1 MAREKSIH
9 VILCAFAFAAL
20 AAGCA
25 TTQKVNKK
33 GENLVGRGVA
43 SWYGP
48 NFDGKYTANGE
59 RYNQYA
65 MTAAHRTLPFDTY
78 VRVVDEDNGKSCIV
92 RINDRGP
99 YAKGRII
106 DLSKR
111 AAQKL
116 SMIGPGTAHVSLY
129 LVMGNA
135 QDIYASQQVNAGA
148 ELFTVQ
154 IASYQNK
161 ADAEEKAG
169 HFRASWIDEASVNGK
184 KVYRVYLDRFKT
196 RVEAERAL
204 REMEKEN
211 IRGFIK
217 QVQN

>member
-1 MAREKSIH
+1 MPPKQTIH
-9 VILCAFAFAAL
+9 LLICTLIFAVL

-25 TTQKVNKK
+25 STKKINKN
-33 GENLVGRGVA
+33 GEKLIGRGIA

-59 RYNQYA
+59 RYDQYA

-78 VRVVDEDNGKSCIV
+78 VRVVDEDNGRSCIV

-106 DLSKR
+106 DLSKG
-111 AAQKL
+111 AARKL
-116 SMIGPGTAHVSLY
+116 RMIGPGTAHVRLY
-129 LVMGNA
+129 LVHGNH
-135 QDIYASQQVNAGA
+135 QDVYASQKVNAGS

-154 IASYQNK
+154 IASFKNK
-161 ADAEEKAG
+161 ADAEEKAS
-169 HFRASWIDEASVNGK
+169 HFRASWIDEATVDGK
-184 KVYRVYLDRFKT
+184 TVYRVYLDRFRSKK
-196 RVEAERAL
+196 EAERAL
-204 REMEKEN
+204 REMKTEN
-211 IRGFIK
+211 IHGFVK